1 MSLVGA
7 GDLLKNFGPSSC
19 FVLFSRSPTVIS
31 PSKSHPGAGI
41 PSFHEQLRVRIYL
54 RLFSSSS
61 FPCTLPQTPG
71 DRKYFWMLS
80 DISPG
85 LSRPTTGEMTQTQH
99 WWPSVFLSSLRM
111 GPGPGSSGRTKL
123 LSRGAAAPGR
133 VSSTGIDVSPN
144 PNLNPK
150 PNLNPNLSPNPNLN
164 PKPEP

>member
-99 WWPSVFLSSLRM
+99 WWPLSVPLIPEDGAWPWQLREDKA
-111 GPGPGSSGRTKL
+111 PVPGSSC
-123 LSRGAAAPGR
+123 SRQGQFHRNRCQP
-133 VSSTGIDVSPN
+133 
-144 PNLNPK
+144 
-150 PNLNPNLSPNPNLN
+150 
-164 PKPEP
+164 